1 MIFGTRADKIKVITL
16 MKRKLLII
24 FTLVLFGVMCAV
36 AYTQSGKSANEDGD
50 SVNSKQVKREER
62 HRQREERRAQRLA
75 EYERYIDS
83 LVLSRQFQFVPQ
95 DIEQQPAGSVR
106 QLNNPNFQ
114 LAVWGSEVDVCLP
127 YIKGVTPPY
136 YYVILN
142 YTLPSVSHYLT
153 EQTHEGW
160 VVSFDSSLYS
170 VTDYH
175 FSLNIYPSSGSA
187 TLTISTAWYPDVS
200 YDGSI
205 ISLN

>member
-1 MIFGTRADKIKVITL
+1 
-16 MKRKLLII
+16 MKRKLLFLAALLIGAAM
-24 FTLVLFGVMCAV
+24 LVVG
-36 AYTQSGKSANEDGD
+36 YTQSSKTTKMTASTQ
-50 SVNSKQVKREER
+50 SVKQEQREQR
-62 HRQREERRAQRLA
+62 HKEREERRAQRLA
-75 EYERYIDS
+75 EYERYMDS
-83 LVLSRQFQFVPQ
+83 IVLSRNFRFLPD
-95 DIEQQPAGSVR
+95 DIQQQPAGPTRMLS
-106 QLNNPNFQ
+106 NPNFE
-114 LAVWGSEVDVCLP
+114 LTVWGSEVDVCLP